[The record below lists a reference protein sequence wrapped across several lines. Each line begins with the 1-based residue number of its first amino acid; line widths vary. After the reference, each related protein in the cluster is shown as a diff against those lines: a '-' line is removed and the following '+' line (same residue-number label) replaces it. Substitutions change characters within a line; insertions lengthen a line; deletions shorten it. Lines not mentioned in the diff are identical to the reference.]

1 VQILISPDPSTASSS
16 PSSSSSSLSFST
28 SSPRLTRIGQ
38 ILGPLLLF
46 PVFKTTQNIPNAE
59 FHNSSPK
66 TKTKKRYPPPIHTK
80 KDSASNFVNQ
90 LAVRANKN
98 PSSNDKTRT
107 SNDDPLLFLFLLL
120 LLPEE
125 FA

>member
-1 VQILISPDPSTASSS
+1 VQILVSPDPSTASSS

-46 PVFKTTQNIPNAE
+46 PVFKTQNIPNAE

-66 TKTKKRYPPPIHTK
+66 TKTKKNGTHHLFTQ
-80 KDSASNFVNQ
+80 KDSPSNFVNQ
-90 LAVRANKN
+90 VAEKTNKN

-107 SNDDPLLFLFLLL
+107 SNDDPLLFLLLLLL